1 LFSFTKALKKDE
13 DAEKDE
19 DDVDEQLTN
28 ETRKST
34 TSNKPIFNER
44 GSKLE

>member
-1 LFSFTKALKKDE
+1 LFSFTKALKKDQ

-28 ETRKST
+28 ISRKS

-44 GSKLE
+44 VSKLE